1 MNQNPHDSFLEDI
14 PAYVLGT
21 LSRSEAAALQA
32 HLATCQICQDE
43 LKRYQQIGDGL
54 MGAILPL
61 QTPPSAVKNR
71 LLGSLEEERAL
82 VPSPARWSFKQWAFG
97 TIALVL
103 IGMNLISFLQI
114 RDLHREQA
122 QLARQVEKSHTILGM
137 LTASTEIHP
146 VSGEDV
152 SGNLLLDREKNLS
165 YLLVWDLPPL
175 PGDLVYQIW
184 LVGPEGER
192 VEAGWF
198 RPQEDHPFTS
208 AALVTPRAFTEF
220 VRVEVTI
227 EPLGGSNTPTGEQI
241 LSAEY

>member
-1 MNQNPHDSFLEDI
+1 MNQNPHDSFLEDV
-14 PAYVLGT
+14 PAYVLGA

-32 HLATCQICQDE
+32 HMQTCQVCQAE
-43 LKRYQQIGDGL
+43 LRRYQQIGDGL

-71 LLGSLEEERAL
+71 LLASLEEERAS
-82 VPSPARWSFKQWAFG
+82 VRSPVRWSFRQWAFG
-97 TIALVL
+97 AIALVL

-114 RDLHREQA
+114 RDLRREQA
-122 QLARQVEKSHTILGM
+122 QLAGQVDKSHTILGM

-146 VSGEDV
+146 VSGEGV

-165 YLLVWDLPPL
+165 YLLVWNLPPL

-184 LVGPEGER
+184 LIGPDGER
-192 VEAGWF
+192 IEAGWF

-208 AALVTPRAFTEF
+208 AALVTSRAFTEF
-220 VRVEVTI
+220 VGIEVTV
-227 EPLGGSNTPTGEQI
+227 EPLGGSHTPPGEQI